1 MIKFAY
7 RKNLIYILQLIIWNL
22 LRKIEKTIISKGLG
36 FGASSIFTLLMFLGD
51 FIFGLI
57 IYLYQLQFLKKNK
70 DEPSK
75 FMSITLLH
83 KENELVPPDSKLK
96 IYTLL
101 FFASFFDF
109 IEFTLSIY
117 TLQKFVKVSPSL
129 QSRLSGILTISSALF
144 FYYVLKLQIFRHQF
158 FSLLIIGGC
167 LLIIITTEFFFQMY
181 IFVTI
186 SEFILSLVFIFF
198 LHFFNSL
205 LDSIEKYLFEYDY
218 MNPFQTLMWEG
229 IFGSVFSLVYYF
241 AEDNPLKDLRHF
253 KNMKEHEGN
262 YWHFGF
268 LFFLLFLYIILCGGR
283 NTFRVVTNK
292 IYSPMA
298 KTLTD
303 YILNPFYMIYD
314 FALGDD
320 FFNKRKP
327 ITNLYFSLNLILS
340 FIISICGCV
349 YNEFIVIFCCKL
361 DHETHYQLSKRA
373 TIYVEGS
380 SDNSEKN
387 SSENDESY
395 SSSESPPYE

>member
-1 MIKFAY
+1 M
-7 RKNLIYILQLIIWNL
+7 
-22 LRKIEKTIISKGLG
+22 
-36 FGASSIFTLLMFLGD
+36 
-51 FIFGLI
+51 
-57 IYLYQLQFLKKNK
+57 
-70 DEPSK
+70 
-75 FMSITLLH
+75 
-83 KENELVPPDSKLK
+83 
-96 IYTLL
+96 
-101 FFASFFDF
+101 
-109 IEFTLSIY
+109 Y
-117 TLQKFVKVSPSL
+117 TLQKFVGASPSL

-144 FYYVLKLQIFRHQF
+144 FYYVLKFQIFKHQF
-158 FSLLIIGGC
+158 LSLLIIGGC
-167 LLIIITTEFFFQMY
+167 LVIIIVTEFCFQHFNLLSHGE
-181 IFVTI
+181 FV
-186 SEFILSLVFIFF
+186 LSLAFVFF

-205 LDSIEKYLFEYDY
+205 LDNIEKYLFEYDY
-218 MNPFQTLMWEG
+218 INPFQALMWEG
-229 IFGSVFSLVYYF
+229 IFGSSITLIYYF
-241 AEDNPLKDLRHF
+241 VEDNPLNDLRHF
-253 KNMKEHEGN
+253 KNLKEQEGFA
-262 YWHFGF
+262 WHFTV
-268 LFFLLFLYIILCGGR
+268 LIFLLLLYIVLCGGR

-303 YILNPFYMIYD
+303 YILNPFYLIYD

-349 YNEFIVIFCCKL
+349 YNEFIVIFCCEL